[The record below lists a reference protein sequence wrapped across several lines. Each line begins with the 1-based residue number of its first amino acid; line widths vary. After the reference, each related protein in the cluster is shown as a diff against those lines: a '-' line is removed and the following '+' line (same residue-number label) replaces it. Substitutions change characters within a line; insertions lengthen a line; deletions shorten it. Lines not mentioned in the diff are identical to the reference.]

1 MKKQAKGIIALSA
14 VLVALLGGG
23 YAYMKFTP
31 EDRGDQG
38 GKSSELQLLATT
50 ADGEGTVLVS
60 DGGSETGVVKKAVII
75 NKNGSLTVVKKS
87 APTAEGESASYT
99 LEGYTDL
106 KLDDGMITSLVNNG
120 NGMAAKSIVAR
131 DCDDTAKYGF
141 DKPHATVEFTYESG
155 NKAKF
160 IVGDTAPSTESIYVM
175 IDGDNNVYA
184 VEPSNV
190 AVYMRELKNF
200 VDTTVLEKPDDD
212 SEPDVKN
219 VEVERGDM
227 ESSIYIEYDK
237 TSEGTRAGGT
247 SSPFKMKSPTESYLT
262 VESSTPI
269 ITGMFGLTA
278 SDFYVIHCKD
288 ADIKDAGLSE
298 PFCKV
303 TVECKDGS
311 KNVLLLS
318 EVFADNSGKKCCYGM
333 LEGGN
338 VIYIIAADNAPWLTV
353 QPIDVASKMLIT
365 SYVWNITELSAS
377 CGSEKADFVIK
388 PVDPDNKPETP
399 SSDDYKVTLN
409 GKEFDAE
416 RYRKFFA
423 FVNGSNAEEFALGV
437 PVPEGEPQATIKLYD
452 SYRGKTETYDLYD
465 DSVMRSLIVVD
476 GESKYYCTKAFV
488 SVLLDNI
495 RRLES
500 DEAFVTT
507 W

>member
-1 MKKQAKGIIALSA
+1 
-14 VLVALLGGG
+14 
-23 YAYMKFTP
+23 MKFTP

-227 ESSIYIEYDK
+227 ESSIYIE
-237 TSEGTRAGGT
+237 SGEEFAREILAGRMRAVHVCCGEDFRFG
-247 SSPFKMKSPTESYLT
+247 KM
-262 VESSTPI
+262 
-269 ITGMFGLTA
+269 
-278 SDFYVIHCKD
+278 
-288 ADIKDAGLSE
+288 
-298 PFCKV
+298 
-303 TVECKDGS
+303 
-311 KNVLLLS
+311 
-318 EVFADNSGKKCCYGM
+318 
-333 LEGGN
+333 
-338 VIYIIAADNAPWLTV
+338 
-353 QPIDVASKMLIT
+353 
-365 SYVWNITELSAS
+365 AS
-377 CGSEKADFVIK
+377 CGAVELKSFGERFGFEVEIVGEVDIGGSAVSSSRIRALLLKGDIISANSLLGSDYFISVEVSDGNHIGRTMNFPTINQKFENGQLVPKYGVYSTITYADGQEYCSITNVGVKPTINGERSPLAETHIIGYSGDLYGKTVTVSFRDFVR
-388 PVDPDNKPETP
+388 PE
-399 SSDDYKVTLN
+399 
-409 GKEFDAE
+409 
-416 RYRKFFA
+416 RKFD
-423 FVNGSNAEEFALGV
+423 SLDELKKQINADIE
-437 PVPEGEPQATIKLYD
+437 
-452 SYRGKTETYDLYD
+452 
-465 DSVMRSLIVVD
+465 SVM
-476 GESKYYCTKAFV
+476 
-488 SVLLDNI
+488 NI
-495 RRLES
+495 
-500 DEAFVTT
+500 F
-507 W
+507 